1 MDRHFK
7 PWTNDE
13 DRLLDFIKLRLI
25 KIERIEEVLL

>member
-1 MDRHFK
+1 MRRRI
-7 PWTNDE
+7 WTEDE